1 MFTYDGD
8 QFLAYSDYIL
18 IPGYFAI
25 VLIIAFLARNASLR
39 GSPLRKYFI
48 PGLLVKIVGGLGVGV
63 VYGFYYG
70 SGDTFYYWRDSLT
83 FNLSLR
89 EGFDIF
95 FRLLMLPANTI
106 TFATYDYTKWLA
118 FFHDSGGWMADK
130 IYGIISIFSFHSY
143 FAMSILISALSFT
156 GVWALYVTFADM
168 YPQLKKQFAFC
179 ILFIPSV
186 FFWGSGVLKDSI
198 TFGCLGWVTASSYNI
213 FFKRRKLF
221 SSVLMLVIT
230 GYIALKVKPYII
242 ISFLPAL
249 LFWTFLT
256 YRSKIQ
262 NQFLRV
268 ISGPAIALISLAFAF
283 LLIRQLGDE
292 FTQFSLQNVMTTA
305 QTYQQ
310 WHSFLAANDNAS
322 GYSLGIVS
330 GSWQSV
336 LRAFPLA
343 VNVTLFR
350 PYLWE
355 AHSAIMLLAAVENVF
370 ILGFT
375 LYILWKNGVRRVFRS
390 IRKNPT
396 VFFCFFF
403 SILFAFSVG
412 FTAYNFGALVRYKI
426 PCIPFYLVALVILNY
441 ITAEGRKKLALEKDN
456 RRPVFRLRSKRMQ
469 ESGPVGGE
477 LL

>member
-1 MFTYDGD
+1 MFTVDGT
-8 QFLAYSDYIL
+8 QFLDNTDYIL
-18 IPGYFAI
+18 APAYFAI
-25 VLIIAFLARNASLR
+25 VLIIALLTRNVLLR
-39 GSPLRKYFI
+39 GSPLRKYFL
-48 PGLLVKIVGGLGVGV
+48 PGLLVKIIGGLGVGI

-70 SGDTFYYWRDSLT
+70 SGDTFYYYRDSLT
-83 FNLSLR
+83 FNLSLN
-89 EGFDIF
+89 EGFDIYF
-95 FRLLMLPANTI
+95 KLLALPANTI

-118 FFHDSGGWMADK
+118 FFHEPSGWMADK
-130 IYGIISIFSFHSY
+130 VYGIISIFSFHSY
-143 FAMSILISALSFT
+143 PAMSIIISALSFT
-156 GVWALYVTFADM
+156 GAWALYVTFVDM
-168 YPQLKKQFAFC
+168 YPQLYKPLAFC

-198 TFGCLGWVTASSYNI
+198 TFGCLGWVTSSSYNI
-213 FFKRRKLF
+213 FFKRKKIF
-221 SSVLMLVIT
+221 SNILMLLFA

-242 ISFLPAL
+242 MSFLPAL
-249 LFWTFLT
+249 LFWIFLS

-268 ISGPAIALISLAFAF
+268 ISGPAIVLSSLAFGF
-283 LLIRQLGDE
+283 ILIKQLGAE
-292 FTQFSLQNVMTTA
+292 FSQFSLENVITTA

-310 WHSFLAANDNAS
+310 WHSFLAQNDNAS
-322 GYSLGIVS
+322 GYSLGNVS
-330 GSWQSV
+330 GTWQSV

-355 AHSAIMLLAAVENVF
+355 AHSAIMFLSALENVF

-375 LYILWKNGVRRVFRS
+375 IYILWKNGIRRVFRA

-403 SILFAFSVG
+403 SILFAFCVG

-441 ITAEGRKKLALEKDN
+441 ITGESRRRLASEKLN
-456 RRPVFRLRSKRMQ
+456 RRDVFRFGSKTLRKL
-469 ESGPVGGE
+469 EPVS
-477 LL
+477 

>member
-1 MFTYDGD
+1 MFTDD
-8 QFLAYSDYIL
+8 QIQFLDYGDFIL
-18 IPGYFAI
+18 LPTYL
-25 VLIIAFLARNASLR
+25 VLVFVIALLARNASLR

-48 PGLLVKIVGGLGVGV
+48 PGLLVKIIGGLGVGV
-63 VYGFYYG
+63 VYGFYYRG
-70 SGDTFYYWRDSLT
+70 GDTFYYYRDSET
-83 FNLSLR
+83 FNFALR
-89 EGFDIF
+89 EGLDIF
-95 FRLLMLPANTI
+95 FKLLRVSSNEI
-106 TFATYDYTKWLA
+106 TPATYDYTKWLA
-118 FFHDSGGWMADK
+118 FFHESSGWMADK
-130 IYGIISIFSFHSY
+130 VYGIISIFSFHSY
-143 FAMSILISALSFT
+143 PAMSIIMSALSFT
-156 GVWALYVTFADM
+156 GAWALYVTFAQL
-168 YPQLKKQFAFC
+168 YPQLHKPLAFC

-213 FFKRRKLF
+213 FFKRRKIF
-221 SSVLMLVIT
+221 GNILMLALT

-249 LFWTFLT
+249 LFWTFLS

-262 NQFLRV
+262 NQFVRV
-268 ISGPAIALISLAFAF
+268 ISGPAILLVSLGFGF
-283 LLIRQLGDE
+283 LLIKQLGDE
-292 FTQFSLQNVMTTA
+292 FSQFSLQNVMTTA

-310 WHSFLAANDNAS
+310 WHSFLAQNDNAS
-322 GYSLGIVS
+322 GYSLGNIS

-355 AHSAIMLLAAVENVF
+355 AHSLIMLLSALENVF

-375 LYILWKNGVRRVFRS
+375 LYILWKNGLPRVVRA

-403 SILFAFSVG
+403 SVLFAFCVG

-441 ITAEGRKKLALEKDN
+441 ITAEERRKLAFEKLN
-456 RRPVFRLRSKRMQ
+456 RRPIFRLRGKTPK
-469 ESGPVGGE
+469 ELEPVS
-477 LL
+477 